1 MEENNNETRN
11 NSQLQDPTQN
21 QNSNVNNVFSNE
33 EKQYPSGEFVFSV
46 IQKEYDYETARK
58 NALETRSG
66 ILITLAAA
74 ILTFVFSNIK
84 IPNIKSPIDDFPD
97 LILYVSYFL
106 IAIIAM
112 ASVVIS
118 LCYLLRVIFIA
129 EYSRFD
135 IDSITQNIA
144 EQEPDLVAYGLA
156 KKYQEIITDN
166 HKTNHNK
173 ALLYRKG
180 TNYLIASLFSSVIL
194 YAIAI
199 NL

>member
-1 MEENNNETRN
+1 MEDNNNGTGN
-11 NSQLQDPTQN
+11 DIQLQNQPQD
-21 QNSNVNNVFSNE
+21 QNSNGNNGLCNE
-33 EKQYPSGEFVFSV
+33 EKQYPSGEFLFSV

-84 IPNIKSPIDDFPD
+84 IPKIKAPIDNFPN
-97 LILYVSYFL
+97 LILYVSYFF
-106 IAIIAM
+106 IAIIAI
-112 ASVVIS
+112 ASVIIS

-135 IDSITQNIA
+135 IDSITKNTA
-144 EQEPDLVAYGLA
+144 EMEPDLVAYALS
-156 KKYQEIITDN
+156 KKYQEIINDN

-173 ALLYRKG
+173 AVLYRKG
-180 TNYLIASLFSSVIL
+180 TNYLITSLFASVIL
-194 YAIAI
+194 YAISI